1 MPKAR
6 TRSSAVGVTAAHD
19 GNRSD
24 SGGDQAV
31 DCVRIKATQRSGNE
45 SGARL
50 TRQGDGEQVDDVNT
64 AAHDCDGVLAAIEV
78 HDEPG
83 LPWCTVGGAQDRQ
96 LHGFLAQL
104 SRGGRSSFGSLV
116 AAAPDRMPARI
127 TAPSNASAVMTRP
140 ASGGGTRITTP

>member
-1 MPKAR
+1 M
-6 TRSSAVGVTAAHD
+6 SAVVVTSPTPRRVRAPKWLDLRLVAGVVLVLASVLLGARVISRA
-19 GNRSD
+19 NASD
-24 SGGDQAV
+24 SVWAASRDLAPGTVLSA
-31 DCVRIKATQRSGNE
+31 
-45 SGARL
+45 
-50 TRQGDGEQVDDVNT
+50 DDLV
-64 AAHDCDGVLAAIEV
+64 EV

-83 LPWCTVGGAQDRQ
+83 LPGCTVSGAQDWQ

-140 ASGGGTRITTP
+140 ASGAGTRITTP

>member
-1 MPKAR
+1 MR
-6 TRSSAVGVTAAHD
+6 RSTASASRR
-19 GNRSD
+19 RSD
-24 SGGDQAV
+24 AS
-31 DCVRIKATQRSGNE
+31 NE

-50 TRQGDGEQVDDVNT
+50 TRQGDGEQVHDVNA
-64 AAHDCDGVLAAIEV
+64 AAHHGDRVLSALEV
-78 HDEPG
+78 HDQPG
-83 LPWCTVGGAQDRQ
+83 LPRRTAGGAEDGQ

-116 AAAPDRMPARI
+116 TVPDKMPARI